1 MSFTERGEVLTKA
14 EGPHHLER
22 TNSNVCAWLI
32 AAFGLIAS
40 GFLLVVILEPLIPR
54 GTLTVLTLILTVLTL
69 LFPFIQGR
77 IFPVD
82 EDFEISNIDML
93 RMTIAS
99 MVVPLYFAFV
109 TISQYIADP
118 DSPNSWLPCL
128 LCLLALSIIF
138 LIGFITPQP
147 CKLLKNARGMKLFY
161 ASALSILGTTTAV
174 VGIDANSNLPKENI
188 VEIFSAVAFFVIVL
202 ALTLGYLS
210 QIPKEFTSKL
220 INGGAKLSCKNLAA
234 AMGAALSWFFL
245 WIVTTFI
252 ASHCIWCAIL
262 LIIFICALQTWAVDE
277 TSKWIFN

>member
-1 MSFTERGEVLTKA
+1 MEEIVSFTERGEVLTKA

-118 DSPNSWLPCL
+118 DC
-128 LCLLALSIIF
+128 
-138 LIGFITPQP
+138 
-147 CKLLKNARGMKLFY
+147 
-161 ASALSILGTTTAV
+161 
-174 VGIDANSNLPKENI
+174 
-188 VEIFSAVAFFVIVL
+188 
-202 ALTLGYLS
+202 
-210 QIPKEFTSKL
+210 
-220 INGGAKLSCKNLAA
+220 
-234 AMGAALSWFFL
+234 
-245 WIVTTFI
+245 
-252 ASHCIWCAIL
+252 
-262 LIIFICALQTWAVDE
+262 
-277 TSKWIFN
+277 